1 MENLVT
7 LGNFNDFMQA
17 AHKAKQGKIE
27 FDSNLRF
34 FIKFSKPTD
43 DKKSWI
49 TVYIKYEMQKF
60 SVYAGITEEPLPYF
74 RELSK
79 NFIEI
84 PDEFANEIKTNETFI
99 RALKIRLHERLVD
112 KELDL
117 INPRYYDKVF
127 EVLAQKGVS
136 TERNNMIAQAQQAN
150 AISLAKL
157 DAEHKKIVAAAEKY
171 GKGQVWGWYKE
182 YYRAHG
188 PASDDDYEGSGET
201 TFLAVAHKLCK
212 SEEDVKKL
220 ASQKVNFR
228 IEHIEGH
235 YRYYYVRIK

>member
-1 MENLVT
+1 MQESI
-7 LGNFNDFMQA
+7 LGNFNDFMSE

-34 FIKFSKPTD
+34 FIKFSKPAD
-43 DKKSWI
+43 DQKSWI

-60 SVYAGITEEPLPYF
+60 SVYAGITDKPLPFF

-84 PDEFANEIKTNETFI
+84 PKEFADEIKTNETFI
-99 RALKIRLHERLVD
+99 KTLKYRLHERLVY

-136 TERNNMIAQAQQAN
+136 TERNNMIVQAQQEN
-150 AISLAKL
+150 AITSARLA
-157 DAEHKKIVAAAEKY
+157 AEHKKIVDAAEKY

-182 YYRAHG
+182 YYRGAHG
-188 PASDDDYEGSGET
+188 SASDDDYEGSGET
-201 TFLAVAHKLCK
+201 TFLEVAQKLCK

-220 ASQKVNFR
+220 ARQNVNFR